1 MTTKSKLLT
10 LQTATMDSAEIARK
24 ALDIAEQKGLFDA
37 DTLEAMLEA
46 LEKIAAV
53 PEIFADAVR

>member
-10 LQTATMDSAEIARK
+10 LQTATMDSAEIAQK
-24 ALDIAEQKGLFDA
+24 ALDVAEQKGLYDA
-37 DTLEAMLEA
+37 DTLEAMLAA